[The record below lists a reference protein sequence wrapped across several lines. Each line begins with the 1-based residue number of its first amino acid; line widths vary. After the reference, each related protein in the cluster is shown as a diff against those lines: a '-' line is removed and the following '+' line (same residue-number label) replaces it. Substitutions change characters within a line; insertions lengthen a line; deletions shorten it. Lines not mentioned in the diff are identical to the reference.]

1 VAFESTSELYS
12 VFLLAGEVLVNLRT
26 SIGVLL
32 ASAVFVPAA
41 IGVIALQRQTGAD
54 PVDGRD
60 VELTRVTARL
70 LDRDLSSTERSF
82 ALGAELFDLASLPA
96 EETTGVLRMLYKQD
110 RNLTVVALLDSADQA
125 VVEPVFLRQEQ
136 IDSDPRKATRLPVD
150 ESDLGRF
157 LGHLPINSARESG
170 RAFSGVYADRR
181 RNVVLMAGAMLIPA
195 GADRKPYLLVFERSL
210 RGVQQTVAASAQASE
225 ISAAFVI
232 DGGGRLVVHPD
243 GNRALGRESMLGHP
257 LVDRLLAGE
266 RTGRACFDLLEK
278 DEEVP
283 LCGAFEHLDFQDW
296 ALVVQRSRLL
306 SPAALLPAWSLIAWV
321 LVAFAVAAGG
331 FWVWRS
337 IGRRFT
343 AEEQLRSRYRH
354 RAEELNRVQASLL
367 ENRKLTAVGDL
378 GAGVA
383 HEFNNPL
390 GGILGLTQLMLR
402 RKKDGDPDLQFLKRI
417 EEEAKRCKSITDNLL
432 RFSESQGSEHRE
444 PTRVDHALLQA
455 LDLIDS
461 RLDKKRITI
470 NRDLPTD
477 LPLVMG
483 NEGELQRAFLSVLHN
498 AETAMP
504 DGGQLGL
511 SIQVD
516 GDWLEVRVSDTG
528 RGITSENLERI
539 FEPFFTT
546 KDNWTGA
553 GLGLYVVYQI
563 VQDHSGGI
571 SVESEE
577 GVGTTVT
584 FRLPLMQAGAQSL
597 TSPVPLA

>member
-1 VAFESTSELYS
+1 M
-12 VFLLAGEVLVNLRT
+12 NLRT

-32 ASAVFVPAA
+32 ASAVLVPAA
-41 IGVIALQRQTGAD
+41 IGVIALQMQTGAA

-60 VELTRVTARL
+60 VELARVTARL
-70 LDRDLSSTERSF
+70 LDRDLSSTGRAF

-150 ESDLGRF
+150 EQDLGRF
-157 LGHLPINSARESG
+157 LGHLPVTSARESG
-170 RAFSGVYADRR
+170 RAYSGVYADRR

-195 GADRKPYLLVFERSL
+195 GEDRKPYLLVFERSL
-210 RGVQQTVAASAQASE
+210 RGVQQTVAASAHSSE
-225 ISAAFVI
+225 ISAVFVI
-232 DGGGRLVVHPD
+232 DSGGRLVVHPD
-243 GNRALGRESMLGHP
+243 GNKALGREAMLGHP

-266 RTGRACFDLLEK
+266 RSGRGCFILPEGD
-278 DEEVP
+278 DQTP
-283 LCGAFEHLDFQDW
+283 MCGAFEHLDFQEW
-296 ALVVQRSRLL
+296 ALVVQRTRSLQ
-306 SPAALLPAWSLIAWV
+306 SSAVMPAWSLIAWV

-337 IGRRFT
+337 IGRRFA
-343 AEEQLRSRYRH
+343 AEEQLRSSYRH

-367 ENRKLTAVGDL
+367 ENRKLTAIGDL

-402 RKKDGDPDLQFLKRI
+402 RKKEDDPDLQFLKRI
-417 EEEAKRCKSITDNLL
+417 EEEAKRCKTITDNLL

-444 PTRVDHALLQA
+444 PTRVDHALEQA

-461 RLDKKRITI
+461 RLDKKRIII

-477 LPLVMG
+477 MPLVVG
-483 NEGELQRAFLSVLHN
+483 NEGELQRAFLNVLLN

-528 RGITSENLERI
+528 RGISSENLERV

-571 SVESEE
+571 SIESEE

-584 FRLPLMQAGAQSL
+584 LRLPMTKAGALSEN
-597 TSPVPLA
+597 SPVPLA